1 MNCFFTNDVEHTSV
15 NGTTHERIA
24 NEMEN
29 YTLPRLL
36 DLYDQ
41 YNIHST
47 FFVLAS
53 LAEKHPNI
61 VKQIH
66 GRGQEVASHGYTH
79 DYRKAF
85 DVLSLEEQIAELKKS
100 KDILEQ
106 IIGQQVVSFRAPAL
120 RVNEYTP
127 LALESAGYQFD
138 SSVAPQ
144 RMDAFMS
151 LGSKKKR
158 AWLNAPRC
166 VYRTAIDNLAR
177 KGNSKIVEVPVSSF
191 GVPYIGTVM
200 RISPYG
206 LNTITRQLLTWEVKG
221 TEKPINFLFHPSEAI
236 EEIPEECVVLSRAT
250 SKLGHFFSDILRAK
264 IKQKNLNLNSL
275 ILLEKELQYWK
286 KYNAFF
292 CQIKDAVT
300 EEKV

>member
-1 MNCFFTNDVEHTSV
+1 MGCFFTNDVEHTSV
-15 NGTTHERIA
+15 NGCTFERIA
-24 NEMEN
+24 NEVETN
-29 YTLPRLL
+29 TLPRLL

-41 YNIHST
+41 YNVRST

-66 GRGQEVASHGYTH
+66 ERGQEVASHGYSH
-79 DYRKAF
+79 DYQKAF
-85 DVLSLEEQIAELKKS
+85 DILSLDEQIAELRKS

-106 IIGQQVVSFRAPAL
+106 IIGQEVISFRAPAL
-120 RVNEYTP
+120 RVNEFTP
-127 LALESAGYQFD
+127 LALEMAGYRFD

-166 VYRTAIDNLAR
+166 VYRTAGDNLAR
-177 KGNSKIVEVPVSSF
+177 RGDGNIIEVPVSSF

-200 RISPYG
+200 RISPYV
-206 LNTITRQLLTWEVKG
+206 LNAVTRQLLAWETNG
-221 TEKPINFLFHPSEAI
+221 TNKPINFLFHPSEAVSELR
-236 EEIPEECVVLSRAT
+236 EEAVALHRSDSVV
-250 SKLGHFFSDILRAK
+250 GHLFSDIIRTR
-264 IKQKNLNLNSL
+264 IKLKNLNDHALT
-275 ILLEKELQYWK
+275 LLEKELQFW
-286 KYNAFF
+286 NERQQFM
-292 CQIKDAVT
+292 QIKDAKL
-300 EEKV
+300 E

>member
-1 MNCFFTNDVEHTSV
+1 MGCFFTNDVEHTSV
-15 NGTTHERIA
+15 NGCTFERIA
-24 NEMEN
+24 NEVETN
-29 YTLPRLL
+29 TLPRLL

-41 YNIHST
+41 YNVRST

-66 GRGQEVASHGYTH
+66 ERGQEVASHGYTH

-85 DVLSLEEQIAELKKS
+85 DVLSLDEQITELKNS

-138 SSVAPQ
+138 SSIAPQ

-177 KGNSKIVEVPVSSF
+177 KGNSNIIEVPVSSF

-200 RISPYG
+200 RISPY
-206 LNTITRQLLTWEVKG
+206 LLDAITRQILAWEVKG
-221 TEKPINFLFHPSEAI
+221 TEKPVNFLFHPSEAVA
-236 EEIPEECVVLSRAT
+236 ELPEESNALHRSD
-250 SKLGHFFSDILRAK
+250 SMIGHLFSDIIRTK
-264 IKQKNLNLNSL
+264 IKLKNLNDNALT
-275 ILLEKELQYWK
+275 LLEKELQFWSK
-286 KYNAFF
+286 RQQFML
-292 CQIKDAVT
+292 IKDAQV
-300 EEKV
+300 K